1 MRLLQI
7 RVTRDADADCLMR
20 ELSAYAP
27 TQVRRAVLV
36 EIEDRSEVDVLS
48 VLAAVETCL
57 KANDIRS
64 VRIELDGRSYLLAP
78 SG

>member
-7 RVTRDADADCLMR
+7 RVTTDADADCLMR

-27 TQVRRAVLV
+27 TQARRAVLV
-36 EIEDRSEVDVLS
+36 EIEDRSELDVLS

-78 SG
+78 TG

>member
-7 RVTRDADADCLMR
+7 RVTTHADADCLMR

-36 EIEDRSEVDVLS
+36 EIDDRSEAGVLG

-64 VRIELDGRSYLLAP
+64 VHIELDGRSYLLAP
-78 SG
+78 SA